1 MYSQAVA
8 DEICRRLSEGETLRQ
23 ICRDED
29 MPAHSTVLHWAIGQ
43 SGAPSEFA
51 DQYSRARGIGLDVIA
66 EEIVEIADHAKF
78 KHEYGNAEVQAAR
91 VRIDSRKWL
100 LSKLRPEK
108 YGDRTTHEHGGVG
121 GGPVTIILEGVDP
134 KPHGNPGTDT

>member
-1 MYSQAVA
+1 MV
-8 DEICRRLSEGETLRQ
+8 E
-23 ICRDED
+23 
-29 MPAHSTVLHWAIGQ
+29 
-43 SGAPSEFA
+43 
-51 DQYSRARGIGLDVIA
+51 RARLQVDA
-66 EEIVEIADHAKF
+66 
-78 KHEYGNAEVQAAR
+78 
-91 VRIDSRKWL
+91 RKWL